1 MQQTKRLLDDGPAKP
16 LLDHLGLL
24 SHRKDDREGEALLT
38 TGETAELLA
47 QCGRQHGDRA
57 LDEVDAGGTLTRV
70 AIESSVRLHEVRD
83 VCNMNADIIRPV
95 FVDLDRQRV
104 VDVLCAFRIYRED
117 ALAPEILAN
126 LELALGD
133 TKRGMSGAVVEH
145 ARCMTYVQG
154 IGGRHFNT
162 LSVKSSVGK
171 LQSLSNALVSTSTS
185 PIGPSSSTSV
195 PNGCKEL
202 MGCVAART

>member
-1 MQQTKRLLDDGPAKP
+1 MQQVGRLLDDGPTEP
-16 LLDHLGLL
+16 LLDNFSLLG
-24 SHRKDDREGEALLT
+24 HREDDREGEALLT
-38 TGETAELLA
+38 TGETAELLT
-47 QCGRQHGDRA
+47 QRGRQHGDRA
-57 LDEVDAGGTLTRV
+57 LDEVDAGGTLARV
-70 AIESSVRLHEVRD
+70 AIEGSVRLHEVRD
-83 VCNMNADIIRPV
+83 VCDMNADIICPV

-104 VDVLCAFRIYRED
+104 VDVFCGFRINRKD

-126 LELALGD
+126 LKLALRD
-133 TKRGMSGAVVEH
+133 TKKGLSGAVAEDV
-145 ARCMTYVQG
+145 RCVTYVQG
-154 IGGRHFNT
+154 IGGRHFST

-202 MGCVAART
+202 MGCVAIRT